1 MRQEERSLTIIIID
15 LTYIALFKILV
26 DASQKKPSK
35 QKHIKGGGDRRLAS
49 TDRRVLV
56 VY

>member
-15 LTYIALFKILV
+15 LTYIALFIILV